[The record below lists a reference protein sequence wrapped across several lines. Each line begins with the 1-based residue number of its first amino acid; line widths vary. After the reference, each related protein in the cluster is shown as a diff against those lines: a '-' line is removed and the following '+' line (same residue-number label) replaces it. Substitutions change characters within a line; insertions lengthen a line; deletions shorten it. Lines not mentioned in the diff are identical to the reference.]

1 MNTEPVTH
9 ITTEVMDGTGKVLT
23 VTCAD
28 DTGTPVAPDTMTWS
42 LYNSANEIVD
52 SRESVSVASPA
63 TSNTILISGTANSL
77 LVDPDRYRLF
87 IVEWTYTSDA
97 GSGIPAGDMADYYI
111 VDKTRG

>member
-9 ITTEVMDGTGKVLT
+9 ITTEVMDGKAKIFT

-28 DTGTPVAPDTMTWS
+28 EDGNDVAPDTMTWS
-42 LYNSANEIVD
+42 LFNSDDDVVD
-52 SRESVSVASPA
+52 SRESVTVTSPA
-63 TSNTILISGTANSL
+63 TSNTILVSGTANSL
-77 LVDPDRYRLF
+77 LTDPDRYRLF
-87 IVEWTYTSDA
+87 VVEWTYTSDA